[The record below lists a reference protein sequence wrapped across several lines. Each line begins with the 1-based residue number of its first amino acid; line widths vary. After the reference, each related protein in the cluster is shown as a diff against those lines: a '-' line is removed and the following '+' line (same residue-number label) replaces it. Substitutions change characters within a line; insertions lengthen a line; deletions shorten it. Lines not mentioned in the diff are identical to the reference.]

1 MMINETNIKFWND
14 GENKITI
21 SQSKLIKFLETKGFA
36 RVKLA
41 DNNHEN
47 VRLNNNR
54 MKIVSREEITDF
66 LKHFLLKIANRED
79 VFEVFA
85 RGIGQY
91 INDQKLSLLNKIEL
105 IDDRDP
111 KDKATFYFKNVFCE
125 ITASGITVKQYAE
138 LKNAIWENRIINR
151 TFKIPQNR
159 NESQFRAFCKL
170 VSKDDEDRFKSLQS
184 ILGYLQHRNK
194 SNSGKAIVLYDENM
208 GLNGKANGGTGK
220 TLLGQALGKCREV
233 EEFDGKNLKIGSCF
247 NNQRVNL
254 TTEIL
259 FYDDFT
265 KEVSFEIFYPLIT
278 TGIEVEKKRQQAF
291 YITYEKSPKVLISS
305 NYLVRGSGGTSEV
318 RRKFEFE
325 LANYFDDKNTPEDEF
340 GIRFFDDWKQEQWN
354 NFYYFM
360 MECVQFYLAN
370 GLVEAEPIN
379 LNRAMLIAD
388 TNTTFIE
395 FAKHYVQTDT
405 WSDKRE
411 HHGLFKENFSQD
423 ISSHIFTKY
432 LRAYAEQQGHTF
444 EDKSSGGDY
453 KYIIHTNKQNDGEKL
468 Q

>member
-1 MMINETNIKFWND
+1 MINEPNLKFWND

-85 RGIGQY
+85 KGIGQY

-111 KDKATFYFKNVFCE
+111 KDKATFYFKNAFCE
-125 ITASGITVKQYAE
+125 ITASGITVKQYSE
-138 LKNAIWENRIINR
+138 LKNPIWENRIINR
-151 TFKIPQNR
+151 QFNTPKDEK
-159 NESQFRAFCKL
+159 ESQFKTFCKII
-170 VSKDDEDRFKSLQS
+170 SKNDGDRFKSLQS
-184 ILGYLQHRNK
+184 ILGYLLHRNK

-220 TLLGQALGKCREV
+220 TLLGQAIAKCREL
-233 EEFDGKNLKIGSCF
+233 EAFDGKNLKIGSWF
-247 NNQRVNL
+247 NNQRINL

-291 YITYEKSPKVLISS
+291 YITYERSPKILISS
-305 NYLVRGSGGTSEV
+305 NYLVRGLGGVSEA

-325 LANYFDDKNTPEDEF
+325 LANYFNDKHTPEDEF
-340 GIRFFDDWKQEQWN
+340 GNRFFDDWKQEQWSE
-354 NFYYFM
+354 FYYFM

-379 LNRAMLIAD
+379 LNRAALIAE

-432 LRAYAEQQGHTF
+432 LKAYAEQQGHTY
-444 EDKSSGGDY
+444 EDKSSGGNY
-453 KYIIHTNKQNDGEKL
+453 QYIINTKQPNDGEQL

>member
-1 MMINETNIKFWND
+1 MMINETKLKFWND
-14 GENKITI
+14 EGNKITI

-54 MKIVSREEITDF
+54 MKIVTREEITDF

-111 KDKATFYFKNVFCE
+111 KNKATFYFKNVYCE
-125 ITASGITVKQYAE
+125 ITAKDIVVKPYSD
-138 LKNAIWENRIINR
+138 LKNPIWENRIIN
-151 TFKIPQNR
+151 KIFNIPKDGNV
-159 NESQFRAFCKL
+159 SQFRTFCKII
-170 VSKDDEDRFKSLQS
+170 SKNDEDRFKSLQS
-184 ILGYLQHRNK
+184 ILGYLLHRNK

-220 TLLGQALGKCREV
+220 TLLGQAIGKCRET
-233 EEFDGKNLKIGSCF
+233 ESFDGKNLKIGSWF
-247 NNQRVNL
+247 NNQRINL

-291 YITYEKSPKVLISS
+291 FIPYGRSPKVLISS
-305 NYLVRGSGGTSEV
+305 NYLVRGSGGTSEA

-325 LANYFDDKNTPEDEF
+325 LANYFDDKHTPEDEF
-340 GIRFFDDWKQEQWN
+340 GNRFFDDWNHEHWN
-354 NFYYFM
+354 EFYYFM
-360 MECVQFYLAN
+360 MESVKFYLAN

-379 LNRAMLIAD
+379 LDRATLIAD
-388 TNTTFIE
+388 TSSPFIE
-395 FAKHYVQTDT
+395 FAKHNVETDT
-405 WSDKRE
+405 WLDKRE
-411 HHGLFKENFSQD
+411 HLGLFKENYSQD
-423 ISSHIFTKY
+423 ISSNQFTRN
-432 LRAYAEQQGHTF
+432 LNAYADRLGYVY
-444 EDKSSGGDY
+444 EDKSTGGDY
-453 KYIIHTNKQNDGEKL
+453 KYIIHTKQQQNGAQL

>member
-1 MMINETNIKFWND
+1 MDKNKKNPFWYETENTIK
-14 GENKITI
+14 I
-21 SQSKLIKFLETKGFA
+21 SQYKLIKFLETKGFA

-41 DNNHEN
+41 DKNHEN

-54 MKIVSREEITDF
+54 MKIVSREEISDF
-66 LKHFLLKIANRED
+66 LKHFLLNIANRED

-85 RGIGQY
+85 KGIGQY
-91 INDQKLSLLNKIEL
+91 LNDLKLALLNKIEL

-125 ITASGITVKQYAE
+125 ITASGITVKEYAE
-138 LKNAIWENRIINR
+138 LKNPIWENRIINR
-151 TFKIPQNR
+151 QFNIPKNKKD
-159 NESQFRAFCKL
+159 SQFKTFCKII
-170 VSKDDEDRFKSLQS
+170 SKNDEDRFKSLQS
-184 ILGYLQHRNK
+184 ILGYLLHRNK

-220 TLLGQALGKCREV
+220 TLLGQAIGKCREV
-233 EEFDGKNLKIGSCF
+233 EAFDGKNLKTGSWF

-291 YITYEKSPKVLISS
+291 FITYERSPKVLISS
-305 NYLVRGSGGTSEV
+305 NYLVRGLGGASEA

-325 LANYFDDKNTPEDEF
+325 LANYFTDKHTPEDEF
-340 GIRFFDDWKQEQWN
+340 GNRFFDDWDNEQWN

-360 MECVQFYLAN
+360 MENVQFYLAN

-379 LNRAMLIAD
+379 LNRAALIAD

-405 WSDKRE
+405 WIDKRE

-423 ISSHIFTKY
+423 ISSHIFTKH
-432 LRAYAEQQGHTF
+432 LKAYADHFGHSY
-444 EDKSSGGDY
+444 EDKSTGGDY
-453 KYIIHTNKQNDGEKL
+453 KYIIHTNKSNDGEKL